1 MTIAS
6 KLQELGF
13 HLKSH
18 SVGKYECTCPFCSS
32 QRKAAN
38 KKKKVAM
45 VWIEEQFASYNCVHC
60 GEHGYV
66 LDDTGFHKPVKYKRP
81 EVIVRNNLGEKAR
94 EFFKNRG
101 ISLETAQKLG
111 VYIETKKFSKPMIAY
126 PYYKNGILVNV
137 KYRGIDEKMFMQEKD
152 CEPIFYNYDKC
163 FGLKE
168 IIIVEGENDCLAFNE
183 VGIENVVSIPSGSV
197 AKEVDNENST
207 KFDFIKNS
215 QPLID
220 SCDRFILALDND
232 TAGQAMTQELINR
245 LGRAKCSLVDWSVYD
260 VQGKDANDFLKQ
272 DPSILQDAIH
282 NAKPLPMKG
291 IAHCKDLFDD
301 FEDYSIN
308 GINGAITTGYHNLD
322 KLINFQFGDFVVVT
336 GYPGCLAGDTEI
348 RIQRKNHGKKIKI
361 EDLYK
366 RFNGLDNHYKWQDG
380 ETYVRR
386 CVNGKI
392 GIYPI
397 ENVMYSGVKK
407 VFMLELEDGKSIKA
421 TAEHKIMTDKGFIE
435 LCKLKIGDFVAVDNV
450 SKKSNGRK
458 PRTRKTKEFTVGK
471 LHPYAVYHKI
481 KIGLNS
487 FDSWRVPAHRLI
499 YDAYLNNISIDEL
512 KEKTK
517 TDIKGLTF
525 LNPKEYE
532 IHHIDGNPLNND
544 INNLQALTVKEHHL
558 IHNCVEHFNQGIV
571 EYSKVK
577 SIKELGFEDTYDIE
591 CCYIEGNEPNFTAN
605 NIIVHNSGKSNFLTN
620 MSMNFAKQDYKVLV
634 YAFEN
639 TANQLFKKWF
649 QLLINKPTTNADEQT
664 IIDMRNYYDFID
676 SHFLIYQD
684 FESLRTIDE
693 IIESAE
699 QAVQQEG
706 CKFIIIDP
714 LNKIPYSKTDN
725 ISNDLCT
732 LLNKLT
738 SFCKRNKVV
747 TFLVAHP
754 TKPEK
759 GKLKNV
765 ESPSGF
771 DIAGSANFLNMSDV
785 VLTVHRKQSD
795 DGIKGSIS
803 KIMISKV
810 RDTDYGHEGSCYFK
824 YNTYTGQYT
833 PCDKSDYDDEKLEGQ
848 WDEF

>member
-13 HLKSH
+13 NLKSY

-32 QRKAAN
+32 QRKSAN

-45 VWIEEQFASYNCVHC
+45 VWIEDQFASYNCVHC

-81 EVIVRNNLGEKAR
+81 EVTVRNNLGEKAR
-94 EFFKNRG
+94 QFFKNRE

-126 PYYKNGILVNV
+126 PYYKNGVLVNV

-183 VGIENVVSIPSGSV
+183 VGIENVVSIPAGSV
-197 AKEVDNENST
+197 SKEVDNENSS

-220 SCDRFILALDND
+220 SCERFILALDND
-232 TAGQAMTQELINR
+232 SPGQAMTQELINR
-245 LGRAKCSLVDWSVYD
+245 LGRAKCSLVDWSVYEID
-260 VQGKDANDFLKQ
+260 GKDANDFLKQ
-272 DPSILQDAIH
+272 DPSILKDAIQ

-291 IAHCKDLFDD
+291 IAHCKELFDD

-308 GINGAITTGYHNLD
+308 GISGAITTGYHNLD
-322 KLINFQFGDFVVVT
+322 KLINFQFGDFVTVT
-336 GYPGCLAGDTEI
+336 GYPG
-348 RIQRKNHGKKIKI
+348 N
-361 EDLYK
+361 
-366 RFNGLDNHYKWQDG
+366 
-380 ETYVRR
+380 
-386 CVNGKI
+386 
-392 GIYPI
+392 
-397 ENVMYSGVKK
+397 
-407 VFMLELEDGKSIKA
+407 
-421 TAEHKIMTDKGFIE
+421 
-435 LCKLKIGDFVAVDNV
+435 
-450 SKKSNGRK
+450 
-458 PRTRKTKEFTVGK
+458 
-471 LHPYAVYHKI
+471 
-481 KIGLNS
+481 
-487 FDSWRVPAHRLI
+487 
-499 YDAYLNNISIDEL
+499 
-512 KEKTK
+512 
-517 TDIKGLTF
+517 
-525 LNPKEYE
+525 
-532 IHHIDGNPLNND
+532 
-544 INNLQALTVKEHHL
+544 
-558 IHNCVEHFNQGIV
+558 
-571 EYSKVK
+571 
-577 SIKELGFEDTYDIE
+577 
-591 CCYIEGNEPNFTAN
+591 
-605 NIIVHNSGKSNFLTN
+605 GKSNFLTN

-664 IIDMRNYYDFID
+664 IVDMRNYYDFID

-714 LNKIPYSKTDN
+714 LNKIPYSKTEN